1 MSAREL
7 PELSRRFSRK
17 ANVRM
22 WRFVWLLFATINCMV
37 YGCNAVWFF
46 GLSSPIVSKTKEA
59 TQLKAPKALVAPK
72 APTTPVA
79 PAEPILV
86 I

>member
-1 MSAREL
+1 
-7 PELSRRFSRK
+7 
-17 ANVRM
+17 
-22 WRFVWLLFATINCMV
+22 MV

-46 GLSSPIVSKTKEA
+46 GLSSPVVSKTKEA

-79 PAEPILV
+79 PAEPKLV

>member
-1 MSAREL
+1 
-7 PELSRRFSRK
+7 
-17 ANVRM
+17 
-22 WRFVWLLFATINCMV
+22 MV

-59 TQLKAPKALVAPK
+59 TQLKAPKAPK